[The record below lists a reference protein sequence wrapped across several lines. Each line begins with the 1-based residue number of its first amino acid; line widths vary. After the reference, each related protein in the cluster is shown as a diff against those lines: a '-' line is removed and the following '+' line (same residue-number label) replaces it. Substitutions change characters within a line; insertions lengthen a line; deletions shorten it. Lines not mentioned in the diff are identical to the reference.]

1 VRLPRDTGG
10 PDLARR
16 LAKCGY
22 TMARQ
27 TGSHLKL
34 TSNHNGPEHQLTIT
48 TSPLLRMG
56 TLNNILVEVAAYL
69 GIEKDAL
76 AATLFAS

>member
-1 VRLPRDTGG
+1 MRLPRDIGG

-22 TMARQ
+22 AMSRQ

-34 TSNHNGPEHQLTIT
+34 TSNQAGREHSIT
-48 TSPLLRMG
+48 FTTGRLLRMA
-56 TLNNILVEVAAYL
+56 TLNNILVEIAAYL
-69 GIEKDAL
+69 AIDKDAL
-76 AATLFAS
+76 ASTLFNS